1 MPSKKNPNK
10 DTTPEVEPAPAPP
23 ADEAAQVPATATP
36 TNTATHFTR
45 GVIAAGAA
53 GLLVAGGLAGFGIGR
68 ATGDDNGPQFNR
80 SGQMRPGHHGP
91 DRDGRRGGFDRGQ
104 RDSRSQSGQDAPEDS
119 VTPAP
124 SGNDSSSSG
133 T

>member
-36 TNTATHFTR
+36 TNTATHYTR
-45 GVIAAGAA
+45 GVI
-53 GLLVAGGLAGFGIGR
+53 
-68 ATGDDNGPQFNR
+68 
-80 SGQMRPGHHGP
+80 
-91 DRDGRRGGFDRGQ
+91 GQ